1 MKITLTNG
9 VELNALM
16 VTGGGRYVQ
25 GASRDTLTF
34 VFTAEQSMDEL
45 DRLFT
50 AQNCETIILGDGEEN
65 GGIHHGYTIRAELKR
80 EPVVVTPAT
89 ESAESVVE
97 NRTFVSMAQR
107 TYMESQIASLT
118 ETVDVLVLENLM
130 G

>member
-9 VELNALM
+9 TELTALM

-25 GASRDTLTF
+25 GANRDTLTF
-34 VFTAEQSMDEL
+34 IFPAEQSMDEL
-45 DRLFT
+45 DALFT
-50 AQNCETIILGDGEEN
+50 EQNCETIILGDGETE

-89 ESAESVVE
+89 ESTEAVME
-97 NRTFVSMAQR
+97 NRTFVSMSQR
-107 TYMESQIASLT
+107 TYMESQMASLT
-118 ETVDVLVLENLM
+118 ETVDVLVLESLM